1 MSFLITDHVC
11 AQLPQAELTDAVAQ
25 RIGQRLRRASPL
37 VSLALLACWDVL
49 AQKPSTQEAAAPSE
63 AGHAWAPSNGCS
75 TALIWHSL
83 QGPQPETEALLA
95 AQQTSDGLL
104 LPFDFLASQPGLLG
118 VQLKP
123 WLPDLAQTLFL
134 PGTAHPQEQAWMQML
149 QFAHFALAQKR
160 FGRVICAALERDG
173 GICRYAAISL
183 VTDSLTGVSGVVTG
197 SAHGGMHGPLL
208 RGCWLPHCNDQPD
221 GNGGNAYLASAVSPV
236 PADQA
241 DAALWRWL
249 ESPCAMAAAEQTVLL
264 RAQGADLRL
273 QRRHA

>member
-1 MSFLITDHVC
+1 MSFLITDHVR

-25 RIGQRLRRASPL
+25 RIGQRLRRASSL

-49 AQKPSTQEAAAPSE
+49 AQKPSAQEAAAPRE
-63 AGHAWAPSNGCS
+63 AGHAWAPGGCPTS
-75 TALIWHSL
+75 LIWHSL

-95 AQQTSDGLL
+95 AQQTGDGLL

-160 FGRVICAALERDG
+160 FGRVICATLAREA

-183 VTDSLTGVSGVVTG
+183 VTDSLTGVSGVATG
-197 SAHGGMHGPLL
+197 SAHGGIYGPLL
-208 RGCWLPHCNDQPD
+208 RGCWLPQCCGQLHGD
-221 GNGGNAYLASAVSPV
+221 GGNASLAPAATLV
-236 PADQA
+236 PAHQA

-249 ESPCAMAAAEQTVLL
+249 ESSHEAADAGQALRL
-264 RAQGADLRL
+264 RAQGADLHL
-273 QRRHA
+273 QRLCA